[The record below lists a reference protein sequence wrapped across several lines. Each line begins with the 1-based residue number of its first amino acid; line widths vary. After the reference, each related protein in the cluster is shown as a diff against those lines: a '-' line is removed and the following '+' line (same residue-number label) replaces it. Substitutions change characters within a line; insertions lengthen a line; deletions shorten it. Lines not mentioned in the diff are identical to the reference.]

1 MVPIYESDVAEERW
15 SKTEWNHYELW
26 EKVEQRIRRYNRLWI
41 AATVFVFL
49 LLSSVPIVMDQY
61 PHWTA
66 LAATRRLGQEVDHM
80 KREAAMAHV
89 PYRIRFLKSDV
100 SGVSYQVEKVDQ
112 CSSPQGTIVRTGAL
126 VSASQVTQYM
136 LLSRQMG
143 ESLSIP
149 GLLEEYCYDPLRGS
163 DPAAR
168 GENVSGFAVMP
179 VKDLADHRADRIAVL
194 LLTGP
199 SAELSFE

>member
-41 AATVFVFL
+41 AATALVFL

-66 LAATRRLGQEVDHM
+66 LAATRRLGQEIDSM
-80 KREAAMAHV
+80 KREAAVAHT
-89 PYRIRFLKSDV
+89 PFRLRFIQAGEN
-100 SGVSYQVEKVDQ
+100 GVAFQVEKLDK
-112 CSSPQGTIVRTGAL
+112 CSSPTGTVVRTGSL
-126 VSASQVTQYM
+126 VSPNQISKYRFLT
-136 LLSRQMG
+136 RQMG

-149 GLLEEYCYDPLRGS
+149 GLLEEFCYDPLQGS
-163 DPAAR
+163 ETAVR
-168 GENVSGFAVMP
+168 GENVAGFAIAP
-179 VKDLADHRADRIAVL
+179 VKDLTDRRTDRIAVL
-194 LLTGP
+194 LLMGP

>member
-41 AATVFVFL
+41 AATALVFL

-66 LAATRRLGQEVDHM
+66 LAATRRLGQEIDNI
-80 KREAAMAHV
+80 KRDAAMVHV
-89 PYRIRFLKSDV
+89 PFRLRFVKSEGD
-100 SGVSYQVEKVDQ
+100 GVAYLVEKVDK
-112 CSSPQGTIVRTGAL
+112 CGATMGTVVRSGSL
-126 VSASQVTQYM
+126 VSANLVTKYEILTHQE
-136 LLSRQMG
+136 G
-143 ESLSIP
+143 ESVSIP
-149 GLLEEYCYDPLRGS
+149 GLLEEFCYDPLLGS
-163 DPAAR
+163 DPFVR
-168 GENVSGFAVMP
+168 GENIAGFAIAP
-179 VKDLADHRADRIAVL
+179 VKDLSTRRTDRIAVL

>member
-41 AATVFVFL
+41 AATAFVFL
-49 LLSSVPIVMDQY
+49 LLSSVPIVMEQY

-66 LAATRRLGQEVDHM
+66 LAATRRLGQEIDHM
-80 KREAAMAHV
+80 KKDAAMAHV
-89 PYRIRFLKSDV
+89 PFRIRFLMSEDN
-100 SGVSYQVEKVDQ
+100 GVAYQVEKVEQ
-112 CSSPQGTIVRTGAL
+112 CTSPSGTIVRTGAL
-126 VSASQVTQYM
+126 VSVSEVSKYR
-136 LLSRQMG
+136 LLTRQMG
-143 ESLSIP
+143 ESLNIP
-149 GLLEEYCYDPLRGS
+149 GLLEEYCYDPLKGS
-163 DPAAR
+163 GPAAQ
-168 GENVSGFAVMP
+168 GDNVSGFAIAP
-179 VKDLADHRADRIAVL
+179 VKDLTDRRTDRIAVL